1 MNEVEF
7 VKMVF
12 CVSMTCHLGMS
23 SSTLTNTLKFVM
35 VFFCLNE
42 VEVNKI
48 EFLVKTNQFV

>member
-1 MNEVEF
+1 
-7 VKMVF
+7 
-12 CVSMTCHLGMS
+12 MS